1 MSRAIARAEGP
12 LRVALAVPRTLRWSI
27 VVYFLYPLGVFGAI
41 AAGRPRLAL
50 VVTLLALAMTCLM
63 IRRWRRIGY
72 VLLLAALVPMIADVP
87 MAQPLAFAPPVALNL
102 LLAGLFALTLRAGR
116 EPMISTF
123 ARLERGVLEP
133 DLARYTR
140 RLTGVWVAFF
150 VGAAATSAWL
160 AYAAPPA
167 VWAWFV
173 AAGNHVAVAMLFVGE
188 WALRRWRFPQYRHA
202 SPLALAGIV
211 AAHWRRPAASS

>member
-1 MSRAIARAEGP
+1 MSRAIARTDGP
-12 LRVALAVPRTLRWSI
+12 LRVALAAPGALRWGVI
-27 VVYFLYPLGVFGAI
+27 VYSLYPLCVFGAI

-50 VVTLLALAMTCLM
+50 VATLLALAAACLTM
-63 IRRWRRIGY
+63 PRWRRFGY
-72 VLLLAALVPMIADVP
+72 VLLLAAPIPLIADVGI
-87 MAQPLAFAPPVALNL
+87 AQPLAFMPPVVLNL
-102 LLAGLFALTLRAGR
+102 LLAGFFALTLRAGR

-123 ARLERGVLEP
+123 ARLERGALEP

-150 VGAAATSAWL
+150 VGAAVTSAWL

-167 VWAWFV
+167 AWAWFV
-173 AAGNHVAVAMLFVGE
+173 AVGNHVAVAMLFVGE
-188 WALRRWRFPQYRHA
+188 WALRRRRFPQYRHA

-211 AAHWRRPAASS
+211 VAHWRRPAALP